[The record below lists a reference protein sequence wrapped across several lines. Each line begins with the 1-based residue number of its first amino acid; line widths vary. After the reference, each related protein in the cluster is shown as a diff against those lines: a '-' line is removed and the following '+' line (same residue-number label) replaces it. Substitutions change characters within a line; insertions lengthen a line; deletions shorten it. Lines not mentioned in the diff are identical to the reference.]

1 LVPRISA
8 VKREAIATPA
18 ASSEAELIRFPVDNL
33 SIETSMLLF
42 TLLAAAA
49 AFRALLLIPI
59 DKAIWQ
65 TPYYDPAVLFG

>member
-1 LVPRISA
+1 VPSISA
-8 VKREAIATPA
+8 CKREEIATPA

-33 SIETSMLLF
+33 SIETSMLLL

-49 AFRALLLIPI
+49 AFRALLFIPI

-65 TPYYDPAVLFG
+65 NSVLFFPQFT